1 MLAYPF
7 QRNGPQRFRFA
18 IQERRPTKPLA
29 CGLSSHFFGLSL
41 ACFRRRTPGPPP
53 FSSMNSTSAASKAR
67 RTARSSAAVIDVS
80 SMANSA
86 PGHNFL
92 RLFVSEC
99 RTSIDLVL
107 LHLKPS
113 SSLFVFRGLTLANA
127 GASAPDRRK
136 PLHNTC
142 SKRNFT
148 VLIPRPVIRLDHR
161 HENVELVTLWRPN
174 GRSAKLLDLR
184 KCGPVGFISADRADL
199 HGGPLQNLAT
209 VRASVAPA
217 PMSSPPKAC
226 TVQTAFWLLPLS
238 NSEAII
244 DVTETLRAAARRSE
258 RS

>member
-1 MLAYPF
+1 MIRSSFSASSRRALCLS
-7 QRNGPQRFRFA
+7 FA
-18 IQERRPTKPLA
+18 DL
-29 CGLSSHFFGLSL
+29 
-41 ACFRRRTPGPPP
+41 RRRTPGPALP
-53 FSSMNSTSAASKAR
+53 TAASHFM
-67 RTARSSAAVIDVS
+67 T
-80 SMANSA
+80 
-86 PGHNFL
+86 
-92 RLFVSEC
+92 
-99 RTSIDLVL
+99 LV
-107 LHLKPS
+107 
-113 SSLFVFRGLTLANA
+113 R
-127 GASAPDRRK
+127 
-136 PLHNTC
+136 
-142 SKRNFT
+142 KRNFT
-148 VLIPRPVIRLDHR
+148 VLIPRPVIRLDQR

>member
-1 MLAYPF
+1 MKFVTALCLLPF
-7 QRNGPQRFRFA
+7 MAGISFADNNATSLKLRNGNFKVAQSHCGMCADNATACRIKCNGSGTCIQACDDAFRDCIAVVVATVTPVRNGAGSVGYDAKLVQR
-18 IQERRPTKPLA
+18 
-29 CGLSSHFFGLSL
+29 
-41 ACFRRRTPGPPP
+41 
-53 FSSMNSTSAASKAR
+53 
-67 RTARSSAAVIDVS
+67 
-80 SMANSA
+80 
-86 PGHNFL
+86 
-92 RLFVSEC
+92 
-99 RTSIDLVL
+99 
-107 LHLKPS
+107 LKPS
-113 SSLFVFRGLTLANA
+113 SSLFVFRGLTQANA

-136 PLHNTC
+136 PLHDTC

-148 VLIPRPVIRLDHR
+148 VLIPRPVIRLDQR

-184 KCGPVGFISADRADL
+184 NCGPVGFISADRADL